1 MDTMEDWKAY
11 ELQSVRHHQET
22 YRQTTWRQEVIPEH
36 VYFESGYIHNWNK
49 HRLGRIVKRRKHWIT
64 QYRKNGK
71 KTPSYSSKDPEMKRA
86 GQWQSSMR
94 QNYKKKILPSER
106 IVALNATQGWK
117 WEEENPFQDNL
128 DNWITQ
134 YHRNGNKTPS
144 QVAKDPE
151 MKRAGQWQSHMRKG
165 YKKKTLTSERIV
177 ALNATQGWK
186 WDDDPFQDNLDNWIT
201 QYHRNGDKM
210 PSQHS
215 KDLEMKRAGKWQ
227 SRTHQHYKNTIE
239 NKEGTKLSEER
250 IAALNATEGW
260 KWSGR

>member
-1 MDTMEDWKAY
+1 MDTMEDWKAYEPILPLLMDTMEDWNAYEPTLPLLMDTMEDWKAYEPTLPLLMDTMEDWKAY

-64 QYRKNGK
+64 QHPKNGK

-94 QNYKKKILPSER
+94 QNYKKKILP
-106 IVALNATQGWK
+106 
-117 WEEENPFQDNL
+117 
-128 DNWITQ
+128 
-134 YHRNGNKTPS
+134 
-144 QVAKDPE
+144 
-151 MKRAGQWQSHMRKG
+151 
-165 YKKKTLTSERIV
+165 SERIV

-239 NKEGTKLSEER
+239 KKEGTTLPNER
-250 IAALNATEGW
+250 ITALNATEGW